1 MKRKIFKAAEL
12 ILFMIYNRIYA
23 LFHRIDKDKVLFLSE
38 SHGELDGNLKAVCD
52 GLDGKYEKRIYVKA
66 DRRQRGGFSKIDLW
80 NDLTTAGYIML
91 DDFFG
96 LTSAMRLRKGQ
107 ELVQLWH
114 GAGAFKKFGF
124 SRINTGDN
132 IRNIN
137 KGYRKYTKAVVTS
150 ELARPCFAEAF
161 DIPVDRVQAVG
172 SPRTDM
178 FFDEK
183 RIEEARNRVYTAYPH
198 LKGKKIILIA
208 PTYRG
213 RKVEDAYYEF
223 ERLRLA
229 DISKALG
236 DSYHIIT
243 KWHPALYNNIKRGIC
258 KLPES
263 LLNAFGDGITDV
275 SGYGDINDILT
286 AADILVTDYSSV
298 IFDYFLLNKPV
309 IYFIYDREDYSSNR
323 GLYFDFKDYIYGDIA
338 SDSDELLKAVKA
350 ENMHNE
356 LRRDFNEKFVKACD
370 GKSTS
375 RVIKWV
381 FEGEYKQ

>member
-1 MKRKIFKAAEL
+1 M
-12 ILFMIYNRIYA
+12 
-23 LFHRIDKDKVLFLSE
+23 
-38 SHGELDGNLKAVCD
+38 
-52 GLDGKYEKRIYVKA
+52 
-66 DRRQRGGFSKIDLW
+66 
-80 NDLTTAGYIML
+80 
-91 DDFFG
+91 
-96 LTSAMRLRKGQ
+96 
-107 ELVQLWH
+107 
-114 GAGAFKKFGF
+114 
-124 SRINTGDN
+124 
-132 IRNIN
+132 
-137 KGYRKYTKAVVTS
+137 
-150 ELARPCFAEAF
+150 
-161 DIPVDRVQAVG
+161 
-172 SPRTDM
+172 
-178 FFDEK
+178 
-183 RIEEARNRVYTAYPH
+183 
-198 LKGKKIILIA
+198 
-208 PTYRG
+208 
-213 RKVEDAYYEF
+213 
-223 ERLRLA
+223 
-229 DISKALG
+229 
-236 DSYHIIT
+236 
-243 KWHPALYNNIKRGIC
+243 
-258 KLPES
+258 PES